1 MRPCL
6 EFISNL
12 WLSQN
17 IFLMVVYLLNL
28 TYSLQIKSVRQIMH
42 TKFQGIFSIVTIY
55 LEGP

>member
-28 TYSLQIKSVRQIMH
+28 TYSLQIKSIRQIMH